1 MGLELMRDEMVCQ
14 ISARSATDTQVA
26 AYLAGWNDAI
36 EDSGKPLPC
45 PSCYMEGEI
54 RRLKSISDEGGVT
67 IVRCEH
73 CHQIF
78 EFESPETK

>member
-26 AYLAGWNDAI
+26 AYLADWNDAI
-36 EDSGKPLPC
+36 KDSGKPLPC
-45 PSCYMEGEI
+45 PSCYLKGEI
-54 RRLKSISDEGGVT
+54 RRLKSISDARGVA

-73 CHQIF
+73 CRETL
-78 EFESPETK
+78 EFESPETQ